1 MASSLRRNPFI
12 GIPLFNAFKFK
23 FYNLIPPH
31 SLQNKFSQKYYPA
44 ANSPFGGPDSYR
56 EGGLKLSM
64 DELNRKTVEEFKR
77 SDKTPVI
84 AVLENIRS
92 AYNVGSVFRTADAF
106 LLEAIYITGYTCVP
120 PHKEIKK
127 TALGAEESVE
137 WKHFA
142 NATEAIKTL
151 KESGYKIY
159 AVEQAV
165 NSLMLQNLNFNNDEK
180 IAVIF
185 GNEVTGVEQETI
197 LQCDGCIEIPQL
209 GMKHSLNIATAAGV
223 VLWEIVRRRLF
234 TTPTAVAN
242 PVGG

>member
-1 MASSLRRNPFI
+1 MR
-12 GIPLFNAFKFK
+12 
-23 FYNLIPPH
+23 
-31 SLQNKFSQKYYPA
+31 
-44 ANSPFGGPDSYR
+44 
-56 EGGLKLSM
+56 KLSM
-64 DELNRKTVEEFKR
+64 DELNRKSVEEFKR

-106 LLEAIYITGYTCVP
+106 LLEAVYLTGYTACP

-137 WKHFA
+137 WKHFSKATDLIPELKA
-142 NATEAIKTL
+142 N
-151 KESGYKIY
+151 GYKVY
-159 AVEQAV
+159 AVEQV
-165 NSLMLQNLNFNNDEK
+165 EHSLQLQLEEFNPNEK

-197 LQCDGCIEIPQL
+197 GQCDGCIEIPQL

-223 VLWEIVRRRLF
+223 VLWEIIRTRMLNVK
-234 TTPTAVAN
+234 
-242 PVGG
+242 